1 MRVRKHAA
9 HTSVTGSPRI
19 KHRPDHTTY
28 RSDMHFWKAGRI
40 GSLVVEGDCILGHE
54 AAGVVLK
61 LGDGVSNLQIGMPMA
76 TTDSILEH
84 ITSLS

>member
-1 MRVRKHAA
+1 MREHAA
-9 HTSVTGSPRI
+9 HVNVAGILDI
-19 KHRPDHTTY
+19 KQRPDCTY

-61 LGDGVSNLQIGMPMA
+61 LGDGVKDLQIGMPMA
-76 TTDSILEH
+76 TAPPQYLEANV
-84 ITSLS
+84 SQ